1 MITGADAIT
10 QMRKLDELIKFL
22 QDLDSWPYWND
33 GSVDAAYDIGIQLE
47 QWRNEIT
54 KAGGIKPLESYTELL
69 APGDK
74 L

>member
-10 QMRKLDELIKFL
+10 QMRKLDDLISDLRDLIK
-22 QDLDSWPYWND
+22 QDIY
-33 GSVDAAYDIGIQLE
+33 DAEAVGEYYADQFE
-47 QWRNEIT
+47 QWRDEIT

>member
-10 QMRKLDELIKFL
+10 QMRKLDELIMDIRDL
-22 QDLDSWPYWND
+22 RDQDIYDY
-33 GSVDAAYDIGIQLE
+33 DAVGEYYADQLK
-47 QWRNEIT
+47 QWRDEIT

>member
-10 QMRKLDELIKFL
+10 QMRKLEELIMDIRDL
-22 QDLDSWPYWND
+22 RLSDIQDCNAVGEYYAD
-33 GSVDAAYDIGIQLE
+33 QLE
-47 QWRNEIT
+47 QWRDEVT

-74 L
+74 F